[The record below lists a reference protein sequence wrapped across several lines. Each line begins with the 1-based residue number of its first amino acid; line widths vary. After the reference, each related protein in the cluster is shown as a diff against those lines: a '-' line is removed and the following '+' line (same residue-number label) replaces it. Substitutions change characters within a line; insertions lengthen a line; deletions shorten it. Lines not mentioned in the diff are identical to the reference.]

1 MVNERSNGCLTES
14 SLQNCETSLIL
25 HHKKCR
31 SKLLPGWINWQ
42 LHDMREPDSFWVV
55 LPAFPSCLQHSC
67 PSSKH
72 HFNTRLRPKA
82 GRCKSPSPPPIPFK
96 DKENFPKAPSSLIGQ
111 FASRAYAATRHW
123 PAAQEEMFCYTNQRS
138 APPPTLGRGP
148 EAEPAQ

>member
-96 DKENFPKAPSSLIGQ
+96 DKENFPRSSQQPHWAICITCLCGNPPL
-111 FASRAYAATRHW
+111 ASSTGGDVLLHQSAFSTTPYAGER
-123 PAAQEEMFCYTNQRS
+123 PGS
-138 APPPTLGRGP
+138 
-148 EAEPAQ
+148 